1 MPLKKIKSHRMK
13 DVCLH
18 PEHNPPSHIV
28 LEPGDYI
35 YSCPECGKEKVL
47 SVPLIT
53 CSMRQTEH
61 AV

>member
-1 MPLKKIKSHRMK
+1 MK